1 MENIKKQGQGGK
13 VARTE
18 RFSKIER
25 LLRERRS
32 ISFTDLQQH
41 LEVSRATLFRD
52 MAFLRDRMRVPVIH
66 DPESGHYRLDH
77 GVESAELPGLWF
89 SAQEAHA
96 LLSMRQLLANL
107 DSGGL
112 LGTQLDP
119 LKERLTQLLERGEH
133 PTENIAHRIRVI
145 AATARHYPPAHF
157 QAIAGAL
164 MQRHR
169 LQIQYQARS
178 NGSTTEREVSPLRL
192 THYRDNWYLD
202 AWCHLRDELRS
213 FAVDAIKGLK
223 TLPAA
228 ACEVADCEI
237 DNNLSAGYGIFS
249 GSTVSQATL
258 RFTPERARWVA
269 AEQWH
274 PEQQSTFL
282 PDGSY
287 QLCIPY
293 SNDPELIMD
302 ILKYGPD
309 CEVIAPTALREKVVR
324 CLRDAVGRYGNE

>member
-1 MENIKKQGQGGK
+1 M
-13 VARTE
+13 ARTE

-32 ISFTDLQQH
+32 ISFTELQEQ

-52 MAFLRDRMRVPVIH
+52 MAFLRDRMRVPVVL
-66 DPESGHYRLDH
+66 DPESGHYHLDRS
-77 GVESAELPGLWF
+77 VESAELPGLWF
-89 SAQEAHA
+89 NAQEAHA

-107 DSGGL
+107 DPGGL
-112 LGTQLDP
+112 LGIQLDP
-119 LKERLTQLLERGEH
+119 LKERLTQLLKRGEH
-133 PTENIAHRIRVI
+133 PAEDVAQRIRVI
-145 AATARHYPPAHF
+145 AATARRYPPAHF

-164 MQRHR
+164 MERHR
-169 LQIQYQARS
+169 LQIDYRARS
-178 NGSTTEREVSPLRL
+178 NGSSTEREVSPLRL

-223 TLPAA
+223 TLPQV
-228 ACEVADCEI
+228 ACEVADSKI
-237 DNNLSAGYGIFS
+237 DTALGAGYGIFS
-249 GSTVSQATL
+249 GTVLSQATL

-274 PEQQSTFL
+274 PAQQSTFL

-287 QLCIPY
+287 QLSIPY

-324 CLRDAVGRYGNE
+324 ILREAVGRYGVSITN

>member
-1 MENIKKQGQGGK
+1 M
-13 VARTE
+13 ARTE

-32 ISFTDLQQH
+32 VSFTDLQEE

-66 DPESGHYRLDH
+66 DPESGHYRLDRS
-77 GVESAELPGLWF
+77 VESAELPGLWF

-107 DSGGL
+107 EPGGL

-119 LKERLTQLLERGEH
+119 LKERLTQLLGQGEH
-133 PTENIAHRIRVI
+133 PAEDITHRIRVI
-145 AATARHYPPAHF
+145 AAAARRYPPAHF
-157 QAIAGAL
+157 QSIAGAL
-164 MQRHR
+164 MERHR
-169 LQIQYQARS
+169 LQIHYQARS
-178 NGSTTEREVSPLRL
+178 NGSLQPSAKFRRLRL

-223 TLPAA
+223 AIYLAA
-228 ACEVADCEI
+228 ACDSPDCEL
-237 DNNLSAGYGIFS
+237 DSHARRRLRHLFRQLTVSAGRRCAS
-249 GSTVSQATL
+249 PPNARAGSRPNTGTRS
-258 RFTPERARWVA
+258 RKP
-269 AEQWH
+269 
-274 PEQQSTFL
+274 SFL
-282 PDGSY
+282 PMTAATN
-287 QLCIPY
+287 CCMPY

-309 CEVIAPTALREKVVR
+309 CEVIAPMALREKVVR
-324 CLRDAVGRYGNE
+324 FLRDAVGRYGNE